1 MRYLF
6 AVLAMLML
14 LAVAV
19 QYNDPDGPLWMVYYG
34 VPTAWCALAALHPS
48 LFANTAVRGLLA
60 ASVAAAVALT
70 AWYWPSAAGFWHE
83 RVWQMGMTDPQAAK
97 IAEESREGMG
107 MMIAT
112 AVLFVVAIW
121 TFFRSPQRQLNA
133 SLNA

>member
-6 AVLAMLML
+6 AILAVFMF

-19 QYNDPDGPLWMVYYG
+19 QYNDPDGPLWMAYYG
-34 VPTAWCALAALHPS
+34 VPAVWCGLAAARPALFENSSVRS
-48 LFANTAVRGLLA
+48 LLV
-60 ASVAAAVALT
+60 ASIAGALALT
-70 AWYWPSAAGFWHE
+70 AWYWPTAAGFWHE

-112 AVLFVVAIW
+112 TVLFVVAIW
-121 TFFRSPQRQLNA
+121 AFAGRSQRQLRA
-133 SLNA
+133 S